1 MPYPYG
7 DYRDIIID
15 LLCKL
20 YRLYGE
26 DCRDLGINW
35 PGAIQTVLNL
45 VEVNGPPA
53 TGSPEQEQ
61 ALLAAML
68 NLAAF
73 VNDGKCPASPAELA
87 MLRQIL
93 DALNFPKP

>member
-7 DYRDIIID
+7 DYRDTIID

-26 DCRDLGINW
+26 DCKDLGINW
-35 PGAIQTVLNL
+35 PQAIQTVIDL
-45 VEVNGPPA
+45 VEANGPPPVGTPA
-53 TGSPEQEQ
+53 EEQ
-61 ALLAAML
+61 ALATALA

-73 VNDGKCPASPAELA
+73 VDDPKCPATPAEIA
-87 MLRQIL
+87 MLRQVL
-93 DALNFPKP
+93 DALNFQKP